1 MRVERDRIHC
11 RLTPEAGSTPDA
23 VTASIVWEA
32 LLQMAKIS
40 FTASDNP
47 NLPHDE
53 IRFCAGPNYSSD
65 NESVIGSVQPSELR
79 EFLTN
84 SGLTTPGSIASFKVY
99 VVLTTGNEK
108 GSNTVTITRP

>member
-1 MRVERDRIHC
+1 
-11 RLTPEAGSTPDA
+11 
-23 VTASIVWEA
+23 
-32 LLQMAKIS
+32 MAKIS

-79 EFLTN
+79 EN
-84 SGLTTPGSIASFKVY
+84 SSPTPA
-99 VVLTTGNEK
+99 
-108 GSNTVTITRP
+108 